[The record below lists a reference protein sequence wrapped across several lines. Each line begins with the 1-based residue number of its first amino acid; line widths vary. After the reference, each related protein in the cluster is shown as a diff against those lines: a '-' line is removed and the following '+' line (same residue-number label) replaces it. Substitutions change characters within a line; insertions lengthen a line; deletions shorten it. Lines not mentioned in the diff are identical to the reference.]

1 MKKQIVGVMLGGMG
15 LLLFLSFN
23 QGNRADDVFP
33 EEIGAILKSSCFG
46 CHNAEARS
54 EDAKNAVQFDAWND
68 YRVTK
73 KIGILEKMGEVLE
86 EGKMPPKKFLENN
99 PDKKLSEEQG
109 KLLVDWTKKE
119 SERLM
124 QGK

>member
-1 MKKQIVGVMLGGMG
+1 MKKQIAGVLLGGMG

-33 EEIGAILKSSCFG
+33 EEIGAILKSSCLG

-54 EDAKNAVQFDAWND
+54 EDAKKAVQFDQWND
-68 YRVTK
+68 FRVTK
-73 KIGILEKMGEVLE
+73 KIGILETMGEVLE
-86 EGKMPPKKFLENN
+86 EGKMPPEKFLEKN
-99 PDKKLSEEQG
+99 PDKKLSKEQQ